1 MYTSFSADTAAPAAA
16 RRSPCESGR
25 SSRKSSPRSPDRRPG
40 GSSRTRS
47 SAPAPA
53 RRSAGPRRGG
63 RCAPRARR
71 TPSTSKKFA
80 ETTPVWTRRG
90 SPCPRRMKGM
100 EWHRPATPWR
110 GSAAGSRPAPGAR
123 TGRWARRRGRRL
135 AEVHQ
140 ALPVLVGQRP
150 QQDAADHAEDRGAGA
165 DAERQGEHETRVKPG
180 LLRSERRAKRRSQQT
195 GHEGSP
201 GALAR
206 PAVSMVRH
214 SAAMV
219 GRSPKDWSAASRAAC
234 GPMPA
239 PSPARACR
247 GGSAARRRPRGRCR
261 RSGRAEEA
269 AHGPR
274 PAPRRAPRSPRG
286 RRRASARPRCGA
298 GAGLR
303 GSGGSTWPHDR
314 SR

>member
-1 MYTSFSADTAAPAAA
+1 
-16 RRSPCESGR
+16 
-25 SSRKSSPRSPDRRPG
+25 
-40 GSSRTRS
+40 
-47 SAPAPA
+47 
-53 RRSAGPRRGG
+53 
-63 RCAPRARR
+63 
-71 TPSTSKKFA
+71 
-80 ETTPVWTRRG
+80 
-90 SPCPRRMKGM
+90 M

-180 LLRSERRAKRRSQQT
+180 LLRSERRAKRRSCSRPVMR
-195 GHEGSP
+195 GSP

-239 PSPARACR
+239 SNLLRAHVEVEAQLAVDLAGDVGGAAGQAEGRRMDLGRRRVERRAHRAGVGAPALDLAAELAPAYGGEAVVLGLTTGLGDAPLVVQPAR
-247 GGSAARRRPRGRCR
+247 RCR
-261 RSGRAEEA
+261 RC
-269 AHGPR
+269 
-274 PAPRRAPRSPRG
+274 
-286 RRRASARPRCGA
+286 SAG
-298 GAGLR
+298 
-303 GSGGSTWPHDR
+303 
-314 SR
+314 